1 MDTQLQDRSTLCK
14 AAHGRFP
21 FRNHRTMQQVLY
33 DQYLRR
39 VDADK
44 HVTFKEWLDR
54 G

>member
-1 MDTQLQDRSTLCK
+1 
-14 AAHGRFP
+14 
-21 FRNHRTMQQVLY
+21 MQQVLY